1 MGKGKTVYKNPYVSC
16 IPNMGKHLLTE
27 SKKTY
32 LGKGIQSTFSQF
44 LKMEM
49 NVTVPITVIC
59 DKENK
64 NLHYRVI
71 FSEMGYFQSAIK
83 H

>member
-1 MGKGKTVYKNPYVSC
+1 MYPAFQ
-16 IPNMGKHLLTE
+16 IREEHLLTE

-64 NLHYRVI
+64 NLRYRVI
-71 FSEMGYFQSAIK
+71 FPKWVIFSQLSNINFLVILSHQEL
-83 H
+83 